1 MKSTLNFFSYL
12 VIFLPA
18 ALVTGPFISDLIVST
33 SGIFFLFYSIKNN
46 NYIYFNNFF
55 LSYFYFFWICIII
68 SASFANEIL
77 VSLKS
82 ALPYIRFPLFVVFIL
97 FLVHETK
104 DFLSKFTTF
113 F

>member
-33 SGIFFLFYSIKNN
+33 SGIFLFYSIKNN

-55 LSYFYFFWICIII
+55 LSYFSFFG
-68 SASFANEIL
+68 
-77 VSLKS
+77 
-82 ALPYIRFPLFVVFIL
+82 FV
-97 FLVHETK
+97 
-104 DFLSKFTTF
+104 
-113 F
+113 